1 LTAAPWVAELLLMML
16 LMITMMLLLPLLHC
30 TLS

>member
-1 LTAAPWVAELLLMML
+1 LTAAPWVAELLMML

>member
-1 LTAAPWVAELLLMML
+1 LTAAPWVAELLLML

>member
-1 LTAAPWVAELLLMML
+1 LTAAPWVAELLLLML